1 MPEFTVQFETVAGAD
16 AEKVAADVRSQ
27 LMALSG
33 VEVVDSE
40 VVKTRCVDP
49 LLAVSAIWTVVKA
62 APEAIDV
69 ATKLIDSLTK
79 LLQSTEGLH
88 SAFVEIMG
96 RRIPLSQLKPSDLA
110 VPVNPDIQ

>member
-27 LMALSG
+27 LTELSG

-40 VVKTRCVDP
+40 VVKTRDP
-49 LLAVSAIWTVVKA
+49 LLAAAAIWTVVKA
-62 APEAIDV
+62 APQAIDV

-88 SAFVEIMG
+88 SAFVEIRG
-96 RRIPLSQLKPSDLA
+96 RRIPVSQLKPSDLDE
-110 VPVNPDIQ
+110 PVNPDIQ